1 MPSQHHKAQHNKAIG
16 LEEHVMSHALQRI
29 DETRE
34 ALIGALAE
42 RNWDAIG
49 ELDMG
54 CRAFID
60 EVLSEAPVDED
71 VLREKLEGLLV
82 VYQRLLE
89 VTTGERQAI
98 FEEMSQINQAKNAS
112 KVYHLFG

>member
-1 MPSQHHKAQHNKAIG
+1 MPSARRKAQQSKAIG
-16 LEEHVMSHALQRI
+16 LEEYVMSQALQRI

-34 ALIGALAE
+34 ALMGALAD

-54 CRAFID
+54 CRDVI
-60 EVLSEAPVDED
+60 EQVLSEAPVDED
-71 VLREKLEGLLV
+71 ALREKLESLLA
-82 VYQRLLE
+82 VYQQLLE